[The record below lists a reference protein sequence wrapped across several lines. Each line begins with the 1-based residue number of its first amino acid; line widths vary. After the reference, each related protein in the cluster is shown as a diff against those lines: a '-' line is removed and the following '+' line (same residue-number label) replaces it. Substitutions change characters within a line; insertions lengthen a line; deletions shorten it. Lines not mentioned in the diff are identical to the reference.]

1 MALSKC
7 SGCKSV
13 EMFEIDVKTN
23 MIGAA
28 RPVAFVQCAACG
40 TVVGALPE
48 VDASVLVAKLRDEV
62 RELTQLVKR
71 R

>member
-13 EMFEIDVKTN
+13 EMFAIEVKTN
-23 MIGAA
+23 LVGAA

-48 VDASVLVAKLRDEV
+48 VDASVLVARLREEV
-62 RELTQLVKR
+62 RELAALIKR
-71 R
+71 Q